1 MVSRDLARKISRRLD
16 IPLKDAQA
24 VLDAFC
30 SAVVHECIS
39 VPRVELRGFGTFMA
53 VRRRPRPAYDF
64 RTGGRIRVP
73 DRLDLKFKPGK
84 ELTERISPPR
94 SAGL

>member
-1 MVSRDLARKISRRLD
+1 
-16 IPLKDAQA
+16 
-24 VLDAFC
+24 
-30 SAVVHECIS
+30 
-39 VPRVELRGFGTFMA
+39 VELRGFGTFMA